1 MSERSTPPS
10 DRAWDDGRLA
20 EAYRALAERP
30 APAKLTEATLAATA
44 LAPDRKRRGRLGF
57 AWPELRRPRTAVSLL
72 GLTAT
77 IVLASGLLLVVAN
90 RGGQAAAGPSQAVDT
105 KGQFQLTFDVPRT
118 DWHTGDS
125 ITGEATLSYLG
136 SGGVGIGSSGGG
148 PIGFLFDEVGGS
160 RHMGGAWTS
169 NLVMRQ
175 LYAGKPITSPIGKSG
190 AFTGE
195 DPNAAFYRSFFND
208 PLVHLPA
215 GDWTISA
222 IAEFQTGSTTA
233 PDHHSLRASVLI
245 HVTGPAVPSG
255 STITIGATPSAT
267 IPASVSKPPSEA
279 PSLSPASVAEIGG
292 IAFFDAQHGLL
303 VGGSDNSGALE
314 PGGSGVLWRTD
325 DGGTTWTKTALGTTA
340 VWSVATVGPA
350 FAWAGAVCATD
361 APPDCQSALLASADG
376 GQTWST
382 ISSEAFDT
390 LDFVDANDGWGTS
403 PLRHTT
409 DGGRTWSN
417 SPAQPCPAV
426 ASRPVGVSFVDAK
439 RGWVACSGD
448 SVGTQELR
456 KAVVGTTDGGR
467 TWTVL
472 ASAYVTTPDVGSIPG
487 TGALLGIAMRPN
499 GTGLIWMPI
508 GAVDGTWRTV
518 DGGRTWIDMRFGA
531 NAGDYGALAGC
542 LVDDHL
548 WLLVLEG
555 GDQGRQIV
563 RSTDGGTTWQEIATP
578 K

>member
-1 MSERSTPPS
+1 MSERSTRPT
-10 DRAWDDGRLA
+10 DRAWDDERLG
-20 EAYRALAERP
+20 EAYSALAERP
-30 APAKLTEATLAATA
+30 APAKLTDATLAATA
-44 LAPDRKRRGRLGF
+44 PAADRKGRSRRWF
-57 AWPELRRPRTAVSLL
+57 AWPELRRPRTALSLL
-72 GLTAT
+72 SLTAT

-90 RGGQAAAGPSQAVDT
+90 RGGQAAGPSQAVDT
-105 KGQFQLTFDVPRT
+105 KGQFQLAFELPRT
-118 DWHTGDS
+118 DWHTSDS

-148 PIGFLFDEVGGS
+148 PIGFLFDEAGGS

-169 NLVMRQ
+169 DLVMRQ
-175 LYAGKPITSPIGKSG
+175 LDAGKPITSPIGKSG

-222 IAEFQTGSTTA
+222 IAEFETGSTTT
-233 PDHHSLRASVLI
+233 PDQHSLRASILV

-255 STITIGATPSAT
+255 STIASAATPSAT

-279 PSLSPASVAEIGG
+279 PSPSPAGAAEIGG
-292 IAFFDAQHGLL
+292 IAFFDAQHGLV
-303 VGGSDNSGALE
+303 VGGSDNSGGLG

-325 DGGTTWTKTALGTTA
+325 DGGTTWAKTALGATA
-340 VWSVATVGPA
+340 VWSVATVGPSL
-350 FAWAGAVCATD
+350 AWAGAVCATD
-361 APPDCQSALLASADG
+361 APPSCQSALLASHDG

-382 ISSEAFDT
+382 ISNEAFAA
-390 LDFVDANDGWGTS
+390 LSFVDANDGWGAS

-417 SPAQPCPAV
+417 SPTQPCPA
-426 ASRPVGVSFVDAK
+426 SLDMRPAGISFVDAR
-439 RGWVACSGD
+439 RGWVACAGD
-448 SVGTQELR
+448 SVGTQETQ
-456 KAVVGTTDGGR
+456 KEVVGTTDGGR
-467 TWTVL
+467 TWEVL

-487 TGALLGIAMRPN
+487 ADVLGGIAMRPN

-531 NAGDYGALAGC
+531 HAGDYGARAAC
-542 LVDDHL
+542 LVDDHF
-548 WLLVLEG
+548 WLMVLEG

-563 RSTDGGTTWQEIATP
+563 RSTDSGTTWQEIATP
-578 K
+578 N